1 MISSSLLLPPA
12 YTCTLMLWYLFVVL
26 MLSVVVVLLV
36 VKKGSRKR
44 KSDLTGAKSK
54 KKCSKIYDNRK
65 EMESFIS
72 KNRSNARAYYIRQ
85 CNREKNKARIAYK
98 ISKKY
103 KIASAK
109 AYSKKFHALNPGY
122 ILQKCKSWYNRNKDS
137 KVKKSI
143 DYSKKCYNK
152 NPAPKR
158 SKALE
163 YSQKLY
169 SENPLIKKIMSK
181 NVINKILAHINKSL

>member
-1 MISSSLLLPPA
+1 MVIMISSSILVPPA
-12 YTCTLMLWYLFVVL
+12 YMYLVLWYLFGAL
-26 MLSVVVVLLV
+26 MLSIIVVLLV
-36 VKKGSRKR
+36 IKKGSRKR

-54 KKCSKIYDNRK
+54 KKFSKIYDNRK
-65 EMESFIS
+65 EVEGFIS
-72 KNRSNARAYYIRQ
+72 KNRSYARAYYIRQ
-85 CNREKNKARIAYK
+85 VKSKARIAYK

-103 KIASAK
+103 KLG
-109 AYSKKFHALNPGY
+109 YSKKFHALNPGY
-122 ILQKCKSWYNRNKDS
+122 ILQKCKNWYNRNKDS

-169 SENPLIKKIMSK
+169 SQNPLRP
-181 NVINKILAHINKSL
+181 LHCFPLQRRG